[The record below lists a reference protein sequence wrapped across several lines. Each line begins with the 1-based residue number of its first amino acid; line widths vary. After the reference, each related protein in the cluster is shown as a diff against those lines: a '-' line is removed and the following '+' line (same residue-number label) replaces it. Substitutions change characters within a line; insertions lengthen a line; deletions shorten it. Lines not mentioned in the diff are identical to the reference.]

1 MFQDLKGPTFESSF
15 ALPLNYD
22 HSRIS
27 ETIKLECRV
36 AGPWILDS
44 TYWLEQM
51 MNAREANKQMYFSRF
66 SPSIPGLS
74 NYLARGPIEN
84 PNQILFS
91 VVDQSRVL
99 YGLVGLKLN
108 SIGIVNVDNVLKISK
123 DLPGIMKVAL
133 LKVMAWANHAMGIK
147 EFELQVISTNTK
159 AIALYS
165 NVGFNV
171 KERISL
177 RVESLDGGITNLVP
191 SEIKF
196 SNTFEEML
204 IMKMIY

>member
-1 MFQDLKGPTFESSF
+1 MFQDLKGSTFESSF
-15 ALPLNYD
+15 ALPLNCD
-22 HSRIS
+22 NIS
-27 ETIKLECRV
+27 ISKKIKLECRV

-44 TYWLEQM
+44 TNWLEQM
-51 MNAREANKQMYFSRF
+51 MNARDSNKQMYFSRF
-66 SPSIPGLS
+66 SPSISSLS

-108 SIGIVNVDNVLKISK
+108 PMGIVNVDNVLKISK
-123 DLPGIMKVAL
+123 VLPGIMKVAL
-133 LKVMAWANHAMGIK
+133 LKVMAWANHSIGIK

-165 NVGFNV
+165 SVGFNV

>member
-1 MFQDLKGPTFESSF
+1 M
-15 ALPLNYD
+15 
-22 HSRIS
+22 
-27 ETIKLECRV
+27 
-36 AGPWILDS
+36 
-44 TYWLEQM
+44 
-51 MNAREANKQMYFSRF
+51 REKR
-66 SPSIPGLS
+66 
-74 NYLARGPIEN
+74 PIEN

-108 SIGIVNVDNVLKISK
+108 SMGIVNVDNVLKISK

-133 LKVMAWANHAMGIK
+133 LKVIAWANHSMGIK

-191 SEIKF
+191 SEINF

>member
-1 MFQDLKGPTFESSF
+1 
-15 ALPLNYD
+15 
-22 HSRIS
+22 
-27 ETIKLECRV
+27 
-36 AGPWILDS
+36 
-44 TYWLEQM
+44 
-51 MNAREANKQMYFSRF
+51 
-66 SPSIPGLS
+66 
-74 NYLARGPIEN
+74 
-84 PNQILFS
+84 
-91 VVDQSRVL
+91 
-99 YGLVGLKLN
+99 
-108 SIGIVNVDNVLKISK
+108 
-123 DLPGIMKVAL
+123 MKVAL
-133 LKVMAWANHAMGIK
+133 LKVIAWANHSMGIK

-191 SEIKF
+191 SEINF